1 MTTAIPAPLTA
12 FRTSR
17 DTFLGTVMS
26 GVSGLEEAVLAFEHE
41 HQRRTAAA
49 EAEAA
54 AMARKVNDLNFQ
66 LGEAA
71 EALDAARTGQPAVPV
86 DETELVE
93 ARETIRLLRE
103 ELDLR
108 RQEDLDKAQ
117 AAEEDAGEAVDVE
130 GLRRDLDA
138 ALATIE
144 EQNREAEEA
153 QRESA
158 DELAAAKASWQADRA
173 SISDSNARL
182 SEEILALRQGIDGQL
197 AAGRTAA
204 TAEAVR
210 VLAAVAADS
219 PDVPLSEAMD
229 LVVIAMDLPEDF
241 AVSEAEAPAPQEE
254 TAQVEDVQEA
264 AVPEEA
270 PEPEPAADDVPE
282 ADPMLDERFFDG
294 LQAPEVQGAGS
305 DEPLFAPVADS
316 FEPDH
321 EGGTPIFDLDAAQEE
336 LLHEEPAAAKEIPKP
351 GFSLFGRNNAA

>member
-1 MTTAIPAPLTA
+1 MTTATPAPLTA
-12 FRTSR
+12 FRTGR
-17 DTFLGTVMS
+17 DSFLSTVMS

-71 EALDAARTGQPAVPV
+71 EALDAARAGQPAVPV

-93 ARETIRLLRE
+93 ARETIRLLRD

-108 RQEDLDKAQ
+108 KQEDLDKEQ
-117 AAEEDAGEAVDVE
+117 AAEEDAGEAVDAV
-130 GLRRDLDA
+130 GLQRDLDA
-138 ALATIE
+138 ALATIG
-144 EQNREAEEA
+144 EQNRAAEEA
-153 QRESA
+153 SRASSE
-158 DELAAAKASWQADRA
+158 ELAEARAHWQADRA
-173 SISDSNARL
+173 SLSDTNAHL

-229 LVVIAMDLPEDF
+229 LVVIAMDLPEGF
-241 AVSEAEAPAPQEE
+241 ETASEQASTPQEVAVDEAES
-254 TAQVEDVQEA
+254 
-264 AVPEEA
+264 VPSSEQAEV
-270 PEPEPAADDVPE
+270 DQ
-282 ADPMLDERFFDG
+282 DPMLDAGFFDT
-294 LQAPEVQGAGS
+294 LQAPEVQIDDNGG
-305 DEPLFAPVADS
+305 LFAPAADTHDPE
-316 FEPDH
+316 EP
-321 EGGTPIFDLDAAQEE
+321 GSAPVFDLDAAQGEVLREE
-336 LLHEEPAAAKEIPKP
+336 DAPVKDAPKP
-351 GFSLFGRNNAA
+351 GFSLFGRNNAS